1 MELFTSDFIS
11 GIISI
16 ILIDLVLGGD
26 NAILIALATRKLPQ
40 ANRKKAIFWGV
51 LGAIIV
57 RASMTIVAVYILK
70 IPLIKFVG
78 GVLLIWI
85 AYKLLLDKGKH
96 EEVNSGKNITEAI
109 KTIIFA
115 DLLMGIDNIL
125 AIAGAARGDIL
136 LVILGLLISI
146 PIIVWGSTIILRFID
161 KFPII
166 IYIGAGV
173 IAYTAGTM
181 IVEDVLMHEKVFS
194 HMPAADLIVPLTVT
208 GLVLIIGYLKRKKPR
223 TS

>member
-1 MELFTSDFIS
+1 MEFFTSDFIS
-11 GIISI
+11 GLISI

-26 NAILIALATRKLPQ
+26 NAILIALATRKLPKE
-40 ANRKKAIFWGV
+40 NRKKAIFWGV
-51 LGAIIV
+51 FGAIAV
-57 RASMTIVAVYILK
+57 RAGMTIIAIYILK

-85 AYKLLLDKGKH
+85 AYKLLIDKGKH
-96 EEVNSGKNITEAI
+96 EEVNSGKNVKEAI
-109 KTIIFA
+109 RTIIFA

-125 AIAGAARGDIL
+125 AIAGAARGDVL
-136 LVILGLLISI
+136 LVIVGLLISI

-161 KFPII
+161 RFPII

-194 HMPAADLIVPLTVT
+194 RLPGSDIFVQLTIT
-208 GLVLIIGYLKRKKPR
+208 ALVLIVGYYNRKKNKA
-223 TS
+223 